1 MNRVLRTLT
10 VLLLG
15 TCLVGVAL
23 AFTVLRPHSEVFPPT
38 FAEGYVENGIPMRA
52 STQVMR
58 YWSIYP
64 LREWKIGYTPDNSMT
79 YGWQLGPFAFE
90 EEYRHSQWPVAV
102 ERAARAM
109 APQKLSQKGAE
120 LMIYE
125 NTSSPR
131 SWRVV
136 ISLDR
141 QQLETNFDDQ
151 GKPFERSYTNE
162 DGRPWQGRSSA
173 DFLTQDLVTHP
184 SRL

>member
-1 MNRVLRTLT
+1 MNRVLRTL
-10 VLLLG
+10 VGLLLG
-15 TCLVGVAL
+15 TCLAITSL
-23 AFTVLRPHSEVFPPT
+23 TFTILRPRSEVFPPT

-64 LREWKIGYTPDNSMT
+64 LREWKIGYTPDNSTT

-90 EEYRHSQWPVAV
+90 EEYRHSQWPIAV
-102 ERAARAM
+102 EKAARAR
-109 APQKLSQKGAE
+109 APQKLSKKGAE

-131 SWRVV
+131 TWRAV
-136 ISLDR
+136 ISLNG

-151 GKPFERSYTNE
+151 GKPFDKPRTNE
-162 DGRPWQGRSSA
+162 DGRLWQGRSSA
-173 DFLTQDLVTHP
+173 DFLGQDLVTHP